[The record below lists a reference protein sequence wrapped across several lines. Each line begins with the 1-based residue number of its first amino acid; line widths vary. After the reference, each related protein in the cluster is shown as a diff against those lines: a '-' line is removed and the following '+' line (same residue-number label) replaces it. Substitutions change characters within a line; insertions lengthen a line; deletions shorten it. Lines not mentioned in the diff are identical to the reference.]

1 MENIYAKVTQA
12 LDERLLGCKV
22 QKIKRDPEA
31 QLSIS
36 YILHPSIPIQFAND
50 KPTHM
55 EHEVQVDIWA
65 DYEIS
70 IHETLVKVIQA
81 MRENGFGL
89 VSVRADMYESDTNIL
104 HKPILFSYIEKI
116 NEKGSV

>member
-12 LDERLLGCKV
+12 LDEEVLGCKV

-31 QLSIS
+31 QLSVS
-36 YILHPSIPIQFAND
+36 YIMHPTIPREFYCD
-50 KPTHM
+50 TCKYL

-65 DYEIS
+65 NYEVS
-70 IHETLVKVIQA
+70 IHETLVKVIKA

-89 VSVRADMYESDTNIL
+89 VIIRSDMYEADTNIV
-104 HKPILFSYIEKI
+104 HKPILFSYVEKL
-116 NEKGSV
+116 N